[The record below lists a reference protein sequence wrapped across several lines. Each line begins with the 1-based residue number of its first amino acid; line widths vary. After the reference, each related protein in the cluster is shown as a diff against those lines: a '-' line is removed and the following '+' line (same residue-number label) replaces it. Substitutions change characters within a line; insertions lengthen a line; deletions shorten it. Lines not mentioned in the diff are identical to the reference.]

1 MIKTEIKDG
10 VAHIYSDQGKP
21 LLQKDTGLTF
31 REAYER
37 VDGVRHEY
45 EEAE

>member
-10 VAHIYSDQGKP
+10 VAHIYSDEGKP
-21 LLQKDTGLTF
+21 LLQKDTGLVF
-31 REAYER
+31 SEAYEK
-37 VDGVRHEY
+37 VDGKRHEY

>member
-1 MIKTEIKDG
+1 MIRKTTKGYQVTSEK
-10 VAHIYSDQGKP
+10 GKP

-37 VDGVRHEY
+37 EDGVRHEY
-45 EEAE
+45 EER

>member
-10 VAHIYSDQGKP
+10 VVHIYSDQGKP

-31 REAYER
+31 SEAYEK
-37 VDGVRHEY
+37 VDGKRHEY
-45 EEAE
+45 EEA